1 MAKIYNNT
9 EVNLMRYLKEI
20 EPYNKFWGNC
30 TTNMFLSILQKKH
43 PSYEPLIY
51 LNAYEYSRENI
62 FHINYTQQY
71 YDYFNNFIFFE
82 CCNFNNKKEF
92 LSEFKNILIN
102 NSYVTINVD
111 LFYWNKLGA
120 YYNNIHKSHSSLVIG
135 FDEEADIFYA
145 LEDDTNLNY
154 AIREISTDSLIQ
166 AFLSDYK
173 DRSEDYM
180 IISIKESEIKPYTLN
195 KSDVLL
201 NAKRIISDIED
212 FIENKNIVDKDL
224 LLADI
229 SNAYFYGNEFGNI
242 SYRLLGNVLLFET
255 MRDNGMLG
263 GILTSELIACI
274 NELSSKWKL
283 AQNIFLKRC
292 LSNKILDVDSVEEMI
307 IDLFIK
313 EKNLWLK
320 LIEL

>member
-1 MAKIYNNT
+1 
-9 EVNLMRYLKEI
+9 MRYLLEI

-51 LNAYEYSRENI
+51 LNAYEYSRVDI
-62 FHINYTQQY
+62 FHINYTQQF
-71 YDYFNNFIFFE
+71 YDYFNDIVLFE

-92 LSEFKNILIN
+92 LSEFKKILIS

-120 YYNNIHKSHSSLVIG
+120 YYNSMHKSHFSFVIG
-135 FDEEADIFYA
+135 FDEEADIIYA
-145 LEDDTNLNY
+145 LEDDINLTY
-154 AIREISTDSLIQ
+154 AIREIPTDNFIK
-166 AFLSDYK
+166 AFLSEYK
-173 DRSEDYM
+173 DDSEDYR
-180 IISIKESEIKPYTLN
+180 IISIRDSEIKPYALN
-195 KSDVLL
+195 KNDVLI

-212 FIENKNIVDKDL
+212 FIENENIINKDIL
-224 LLADI
+224 LSDV
-229 SNAYFYGNEFGNI
+229 SNVYFYGNEFGKI

-255 MRDNGMLG
+255 MRDNGMLDDM
-263 GILTSELIACI
+263 LTGELIACI

-283 AQNIFLKRC
+283 VQNIFLKYC
-292 LSNKILDVDSVEEMI
+292 LSKKILDIDKIEKTI

-313 EKNLWLK
+313 EKEMWLK
-320 LIEL
+320 LNVKIQ